1 MTVLLLDAR
10 WPTLIPLH
18 AVGRLSGPVSFTDE
32 VPISVRWDFDALLVE
47 GEEGVLVST
56 NELDPQ
62 VQELIAAGHEV
73 IAASSRVDPV
83 GEAVQVMERAYSIGE
98 WESSQTHRSLLPYLA
113 EETAEFAD
121 AVGDWERDGDDEAL
135 LSELGDVFL
144 QVLFHAEIAS
154 RRGAF
159 DFGDVAAS
167 FVDKLR
173 VRSPYLFDGTTAQ
186 VPIEEQ
192 ERLWE
197 IGKAQGKTRD
207 V

>member
-10 WPTLIPLH
+10 WPTLIPLQ

-32 VPISVRWDFDALLVE
+32 VPISVRWDFDTLLVD
-47 GEEGVLVST
+47 GTEGVLVST
-56 NELDPQ
+56 NEQDPQ
-62 VQELIAAGHEV
+62 VQKLVKAGHVV
-73 IAASSRVDPV
+73 ISAASRVDPV
-83 GEAVQVMERAYSIGE
+83 GEAVEVMARAYSVGE
-98 WESSQTHRSLLPYLA
+98 WEASQTHRSLLPYLA
-113 EETAEFAD
+113 EEAEEFAE
-121 AVGDWERDGDDEAL
+121 AVGDWEQDGDDQAL
-135 LSELGDVFL
+135 LSELGDLLL

-159 DFGDVAAS
+159 DFGDVAGS

-173 VRSPYLFDGTTAQ
+173 VRSPYLFDGTTSQ

-197 IGKAQGKTRD
+197 VGKAQSKTRD